1 MDRSAH
7 MRGPDARLN
16 IAWWLDQLAMAPDVP
31 SVMIVVNLF
40 SRAWP
45 ADKIDA
51 MPPQCRP
58 GRLETADDVANFAY
72 TLARAQL
79 SGNANTHDVHAMAMF
94 FTDASARL
102 SRMLGLPQLDA
113 ASSRL
118 FLSS

>member
-7 MRGPDARLN
+7 SSGPDARLN
-16 IAWWLDQLAMAPDVP
+16 IAWWLDQLASAPDVP

-40 SRAWP
+40 ARAWP
-45 ADKIDA
+45 ADEIEA

-58 GRLETADDVANFAY
+58 GRLETPDDVANFAY

-79 SGNANTHDVHAMAMF
+79 AGNANTRGIHALAMF
-94 FTDASARL
+94 FTDASTRL

-113 ASSRL
+113 ATSRL
-118 FLSS
+118 FLSN